1 MNKTASAQH
10 LILLR
15 KISLYTFVLVLLW
28 IVPTVFSAGA
38 ESKYLSVRELRESTP
53 AEWKGTLIGGKK
65 KFECTVDAPI
75 VLPEVD
81 RFPILRVT
89 CQGELPG
96 LEESGYYIENN
107 DGRITRVKSIP
118 DEAVEAVDIVDEISL
133 HEESLDEETIQYAE
147 RKARSILQK
156 IWNLN
161 GTELERLGVYISR
174 DQGSSFDYSSVSF
187 CPVYN
192 GIPYLTCPY
201 SGYVIKNLASQ
212 PGNTVYAFWRE
223 DIDYDGASF
232 CIPRVTG
239 EYLPDVPLVPFE
251 KIQNALREYI
261 EKGYIL
267 RIHEIRL
274 GYVCLNDPE
283 CPGENFYLT
292 PAWIVCGV
300 TNTEPNLPF
309 YPEDYHMD
317 SRYDS
322 AFVFD
327 AQTGKL
333 FDPKARHK
341 EEYDARILTWEDVR

>member
-53 AEWKGTLIGGKK
+53 AEWKETLIGGKK

-81 RFPILRVT
+81 RFPILRVA

-107 DGRITRVKSIP
+107 DGRLTRVKSMP
-118 DEAVEAVDIVDEISL
+118 DEAVEAVDITDEISL
-133 HEESLDEETIQYAE
+133 HEEFLDEETIQYAE
-147 RKARSILQK
+147 GKARSIIRK
-156 IWNLN
+156 IRDLN

-174 DQGSSFDYSSVSF
+174 DKGSSFDYCSVSF
-187 CPVYN
+187 CPVFN
-192 GIPYLTCPY
+192 GIPYLTCPH
-201 SGYVIKNLASQ
+201 SGHVIKNLASR

-267 RIHEIRL
+267 RIHEVRL
-274 GYVCLNDPE
+274 GYICLNDPE

-327 AQTGKL
+327 AQTGEL

>member
-53 AEWKGTLIGGKK
+53 AEWKETLIGGKK

-81 RFPILRVT
+81 RFPILRVA

-118 DEAVEAVDIVDEISL
+118 DEAVEAVDIMDEISL

-192 GIPYLTCPY
+192 GIPYLTCPH
-201 SGYVIKNLASQ
+201 SGYDIKKLATRPMNS
-212 PGNTVYAFWRE
+212 VYAFWRD
-223 DIDYDGASF
+223 DIEYDGASF

-239 EYLPDVPLVPFE
+239 EYVSDVPLVPFE
-251 KIQNALREYI
+251 KIQKTLRQYT
-261 EKGYIL
+261 EKGYIHS
-267 RIHEIRL
+267 IHEIRL
-274 GYVCLNDPE
+274 GYICLNDPE
-283 CPGENFYLT
+283 HPGENFYLT
-292 PAWIVCGV
+292 PGWVVCGD
-300 TNTEPNLPF
+300 TNTEPNIPF
-309 YPEDYHMD
+309 YPQEYHFD
-317 SRYDS
+317 LRYNS
-322 AFVFD
+322 NFVID
-327 AQTGKL
+327 AQTGEL
-333 FDPKARHK
+333 FDLNAQRK
-341 EEYDARILTWEDVR
+341 EIYDAHILTWDNVK